1 MTLDPV
7 LCLTKMVRQRLI
19 SSPEFLA
26 LCPAER
32 VLDSFTETGAGP
44 LVAIGNGDAVPP
56 DLYETWHHRA
66 YLDLDVWTRGEGSA
80 VLCRRITHV
89 ITKTLSGV
97 AWAPWQGDGWI
108 VHGLSA
114 SVTTDRDTT
123 EADLAHGV
131 VSLDAIMQEVAQ

>member
-1 MTLDPV
+1 MSLDSV

-19 SSPEFLA
+19 FSPDFIA

-66 YLDLDVWTRGEGSA
+66 YLDLDVWARGEGSN
-80 VLCRRITHV
+80 VLCRRITHT
-89 ITKTLSGV
+89 ITKVLSGV
-97 AWAPWQGDGWI
+97 AWAPWQGDGWV
-108 VHGLSA
+108 VHGLSVSA
-114 SVTTDRDTT
+114 STDRDMA

-131 VSLDAIMQEVAQ
+131 VSLDAIMQETA